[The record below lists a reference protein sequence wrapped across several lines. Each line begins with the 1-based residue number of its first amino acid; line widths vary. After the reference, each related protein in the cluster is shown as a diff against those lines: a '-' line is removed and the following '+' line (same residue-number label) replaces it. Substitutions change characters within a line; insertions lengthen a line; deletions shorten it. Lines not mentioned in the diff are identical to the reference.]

1 VTARQLLVL
10 LGFVLLALLAGLL
23 LGAVPLTTAQVW
35 RGLVHPG
42 TPDGFI
48 IRDLRL
54 PRVILGFL
62 VGGSLAVCGAVLQ
75 TLIRNPLADP
85 YLLGLSGGA
94 ALGAVGVIALGLHGA
109 WALPLAAFGG
119 ALLAIALVYRLSLVE
134 GRTMDTHILLLAG
147 VVVSSFTSAVVG
159 ALLSITSA
167 AELRNA
173 FLWMLGGLGA
183 ASWSS
188 VLLFLGYAVVPLG
201 VLLWHR
207 RGFDLLLLG
216 DDNARHLGIDPAR
229 LKRIA
234 YLATGL
240 LTATAVAVCGMIG
253 FVGLII
259 PHAVRRLIGP
269 LHAALLPAAFL
280 LGGAF
285 LVLADALARSV
296 ARPLEL
302 PVGVVTALVGVPLF
316 ALLLRRSLA

>member
-1 VTARQLLVL
+1 MTVRQLLL
-10 LGFVLLALLAGLL
+10 LLACAILAVGAGLL
-23 LGAVPLTTAQVW
+23 LGAVALTPAQVW
-35 RGLVHPG
+35 RGLIHPG

-48 IRDLRL
+48 VRDLRL

-94 ALGAVGVIALGLHGA
+94 ALGAVTVIAFGVPGS

-119 ALLAIALVYRLSLVE
+119 ALLAMALVYRLSLVE
-134 GRTMDTHILLLAG
+134 GRTLDTHILLLAG
-147 VVVSSFTSAVVG
+147 VVVSAFTSAVVG
-159 ALLSITSA
+159 ALLSISSA

-188 VLLFLGYAVVPLG
+188 VLLFLAYAMLPLG
-201 VLLWHR
+201 TLLWFR

-259 PHAVRRLIGP
+259 PHAVRRLAGP
-269 LHAALLPAAFL
+269 LHATLLPLSFL